1 MTGKIAFSLVFA
13 ALVSCRSPDPAIA
26 TVSDDLVEAE
36 LAAPIYYERTVCFG
50 RCPAFVFQ
58 WDGNDLL
65 SLTVKR
71 PFYEGNMMKFVP
83 GSYRATINPE
93 ESERFNERILRAAER
108 FSFSTLD
115 SVYDSPMVTD
125 LPSTILEIQGHRVTN
140 RYKGPDLKDLY
151 AEIEEQMA
159 TFGWQLQE

>member
-1 MTGKIAFSLVFA
+1 
-13 ALVSCRSPDPAIA
+13 
-26 TVSDDLVEAE
+26 
-36 LAAPIYYERTVCFG
+36 
-50 RCPAFVFQ
+50 
-58 WDGNDLL
+58 
-65 SLTVKR
+65 
-71 PFYEGNMMKFVP
+71 MKFVP

>member
-1 MTGKIAFSLVFA
+1 MTRIIGFWIAL
-13 ALVSCRSPDPAIA
+13 ALLISCRNQSPANA
-26 TVSDDLVEAE
+26 VNSVSSTEIIE
-36 LAAPIYYERTVCFG
+36 SSPIYFERTACFG

-58 WDGNDLL
+58 YDGADLV

-71 PFYEGNMMKFVP
+71 PFYEGPMTKLVM
-83 GSYRATINPE
+83 GSYRAILSKK
-93 ESERFNERILRAAER
+93 ESGPFNDRILAAAER
-108 FSFSTLD
+108 YSFSTLD

-140 RYKGPDLKDLY
+140 RYKGPDLRGLY
-151 AEIEEQMA
+151 TEIEEQMA